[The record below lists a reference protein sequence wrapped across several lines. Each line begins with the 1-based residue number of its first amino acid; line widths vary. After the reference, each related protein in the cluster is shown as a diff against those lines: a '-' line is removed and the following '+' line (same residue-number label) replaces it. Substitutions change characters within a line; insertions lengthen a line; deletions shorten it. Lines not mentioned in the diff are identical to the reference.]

1 MQQKQTPGG
10 GILMGTSL
18 LEMSKASYM
27 AAQAFSGEYEIKVRR
42 LFGQPLGGR
51 ARLTIIQHLGTP
63 QETQRLE
70 IIRLDGTAQVKFQLG
85 SGRRTELA
93 TVPPALQKRAETK
106 DDEGTRG
113 GSVLLKLRSLA
124 FPDFSGAATPRGGA
138 GAPGRESRQDSS
150 PSAYQS
156 QAGAVTGAGGVSLNA
171 QVRMSADQREASLV
185 LQPVF
190 QTVVGNRPSMN
201 LPLIPGSE
209 LSH

>member
-1 MQQKQTPGG
+1 MQTLRQRDLVINLTWDTGNEPADLELEVKEPTGTVCSMQQKQTPGG

-93 TVPPALQKRAETK
+93 TVAPALQKRAETK

-113 GSVLLKLRSLA
+113 GSVLLKLR
-124 FPDFSGAATPRGGA
+124 
-138 GAPGRESRQDSS
+138 QH
-150 PSAYQS
+150 
-156 QAGAVTGAGGVSLNA
+156 GVS
-171 QVRMSADQREASLV
+171 
-185 LQPVF
+185 
-190 QTVVGNRPSMN
+190 
-201 LPLIPGSE
+201 
-209 LSH
+209 